1 MEPNEIRLAKLRGLA
16 KAEQDKQKGIAD
28 AKRAE
33 FENWREW
40 LKGFIKR
47 VPTLCQ
53 YCALLRTANID
64 MPVVSY
70 NRGYKYDGTLTFKYV
85 HWMNG
90 VIGIGLEDPNTG
102 GCGTR
107 KAILGPDASWVYS
120 ECGVK
125 PALEKGA
132 GDSDDE
138 RSLVRFATMA
148 SEWEKQ
154 LLALID
160 KL

>member
-1 MEPNEIRLAKLRGLA
+1 MEPNDIRLAKLQGLA
-16 KAEQDKQKGIAD
+16 KAEQQKQKVIAD

-40 LKGFIKR
+40 LKGFIQR
-47 VPTLCQ
+47 IPTLCQ
-53 YCALLRTANID
+53 YCELLRTANIGV
-64 MPVVSY
+64 PVVSHDT
-70 NRGYKYDGTLTFKYV
+70 GYKHYRPLTFTFV

-90 VIGIGLEDPNTG
+90 VVGIGLEDPNTG
-102 GCGTR
+102 GCGSS
-107 KAILGPDASWVYS
+107 KAIIAPDMAWAYS
-120 ECGVK
+120 ECGVR

-132 GDSDDE
+132 GDRDEE

>member
-1 MEPNEIRLAKLRGLA
+1 MEPNDIRLAKLQGLA
-16 KAEQDKQKGIAD
+16 NAEKLKRKAVAD
-28 AKRAE
+28 AKLAE

-40 LKGFIKR
+40 LKGFIQR
-47 VPTLCQ
+47 VPALCQ
-53 YCALLRTANID
+53 YCELLRTANISV
-64 MPVVSY
+64 PVVSY
-70 NRGYKYDGTLTFKYV
+70 DTGSKYDRPLTFTFV

-90 VIGIGLEDPNTG
+90 IVGIGLEDPNTG
-102 GCGTR
+102 GCGSR
-107 KAILGPDASWVYS
+107 KAIIAPDMTWACS

-132 GDSDDE
+132 GDRDYE

-154 LLALID
+154 LIALID

>member
-1 MEPNEIRLAKLRGLA
+1 MEPNEIRLAKLQGLA
-16 KAEQDKQKGIAD
+16 KAEQDKQKVIAD
-28 AKRAE
+28 AKQAE

-40 LKGFIKR
+40 LKEFIQR

-53 YCALLRTANID
+53 YCDLLRTANISV
-64 MPVVSY
+64 PVVSY
-70 NRGYKYDGTLTFKYV
+70 DTGYKHDRPLTFTYV

-102 GCGTR
+102 GCGSR
-107 KAILGPDASWVYS
+107 KAIIAPDMTWVRS

-125 PALEKGA
+125 PALENGA
-132 GDSDDE
+132 GDKDYE
-138 RSLVRFATMA
+138 RSLVRFAAMA

>member
-1 MEPNEIRLAKLRGLA
+1 MEPNEIRLAKLQGLA
-16 KAEQDKQKGIAD
+16 KAEQQKQKTIAD

-40 LKGFIKR
+40 LKAFIQR
-47 VPTLCQ
+47 VPALCQ
-53 YCALLRTANID
+53 YCELLITAKIKI
-64 MPVVSY
+64 PEVSY
-70 NRGYKYDGTLTFKYV
+70 DTGYKYDRPLTFTYV

-90 VIGIGLEDPNTG
+90 VVGIGLEDPNTG
-102 GCGTR
+102 GCGSR
-107 KAILGPDASWVYS
+107 KAIIAPDMEWAYS
-120 ECGVK
+120 ECGVR
-125 PALEKGA
+125 PALDKGA
-132 GDSDDE
+132 GDRDNE

>member
-1 MEPNEIRLAKLRGLA
+1 MEPNEIRLAKLQGLA
-16 KAEQDKQKGIAD
+16 KAEQRKQKAIAD

-40 LKGFIKR
+40 LKAFIQR
-47 VPTLCQ
+47 VPALCQ
-53 YCALLRTANID
+53 YCDLLRTANISV
-64 MPVVSY
+64 PVVSY
-70 NRGYKYDGTLTFKYV
+70 DTGYSRPLTFTYV

-90 VIGIGLEDPNTG
+90 VDGIGLEDPNTG

-107 KAILGPDASWVYS
+107 KTIIAPDMSWPYS
-120 ECGVK
+120 ESGVH
-125 PALEKGA
+125 PALDKGA
-132 GDSDDE
+132 GDRDDE

>member
-1 MEPNEIRLAKLRGLA
+1 MEPNEIRLAKLQGLA

-53 YCALLRTANID
+53 YCALLRTANIE
-64 MPVVSY
+64 MPVVSH
-70 NRGYKYDGTLTFKYV
+70 NRGFTFKYV

-120 ECGVK
+120 ECGVWH
-125 PALEKGA
+125 ALKEGA
-132 GDSDDE
+132 GDSDEE
-138 RSLVRFATMA
+138 RNLVRFATMA